1 MNHSLSFT
9 VNGVRRDVA
18 LSDPRVT
25 LLDLLLSSWI

>member
-9 VNGVRRDVA
+9 VNCVRRDVA